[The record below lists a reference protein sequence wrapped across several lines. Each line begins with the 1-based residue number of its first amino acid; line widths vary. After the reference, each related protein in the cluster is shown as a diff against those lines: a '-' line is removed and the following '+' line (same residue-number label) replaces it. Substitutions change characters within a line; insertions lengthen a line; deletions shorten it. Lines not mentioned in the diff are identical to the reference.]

1 MEGVMKLELDV
12 DGETL
17 AQDFF
22 DQLVMG
28 SMRDIIELMDG
39 YDVGDKHIDPS
50 DLAYNQQVRDAC
62 KVILAYMGLPTAYEE
77 D

>member
-1 MEGVMKLELDV
+1 MKLELEV

-28 SMRDIIELMDG
+28 SMRDIILLMNGWDE
-39 YDVGDKHIDPS
+39 GDKTLAPA
-50 DLAYNQQVRDAC
+50 DLEYAHKVRDAC
-62 KVILAYMGLPTAYEE
+62 QVILEYMGLPTEVDE

>member
-1 MEGVMKLELDV
+1 MKLELEV

-28 SMRDIIELMDG
+28 SMRDIVELMDS
-39 YDVGDKHIDPS
+39 YDVGDKHIEPS
-50 DLAYNQQVRDAC
+50 DLAYNNQVRDAC
-62 KVILAYMGLPTAYEE
+62 KVILEYMGLPTE

>member
-1 MEGVMKLELDV
+1 MKLDLEV

-28 SMRDIIELMDG
+28 SMRDIILLMNGWDK
-39 YDVGDKHIDPS
+39 GDKTIAPA
-50 DLAYNQQVRDAC
+50 DLEYNHKVRDAC
-62 KVILAYMGLPTAYEE
+62 QVILEYMGLPTEVDE

>member
-1 MEGVMKLELDV
+1 MKLELDV

-22 DQLVMG
+22 DHLVMG

-39 YDVGDKHIDPS
+39 YDAGDKHIDPS
-50 DLAYNQQVRDAC
+50 DLEYNHKVRDAC
-62 KVILAYMGLPTAYEE
+62 KVILEYMGLPTEVDE

>member
-1 MEGVMKLELDV
+1 MKLELEV

-28 SMRDIIELMDG
+28 SMRDIILFMDAWDSG
-39 YDVGDKHIDPS
+39 EMLIAPS
-50 DLAYNQQVRDAC
+50 DLEYNHKVRDAC
-62 KVILAYMGLPTAYEE
+62 KVILEYMGLPTEVDE

>member
-1 MEGVMKLELDV
+1 MKLELDV

>member
-1 MEGVMKLELDV
+1 MKLELEV

-28 SMRDIIELMDG
+28 SMRDIILLMNSWDK
-39 YDVGDKHIDPS
+39 GDMTIDPS
-50 DLAYNQQVRDAC
+50 DLEYNHKVRDAC
-62 KVILAYMGLPTAYEE
+62 QVILEYMGLPTEVDE

>member
-1 MEGVMKLELDV
+1 MKLELDV

-50 DLAYNQQVRDAC
+50 DLEYNHKVRDAC
-62 KVILAYMGLPTAYEE
+62 KVILAYMGLPTEYEE

>member
-1 MEGVMKLELDV
+1 MKLELEV

-39 YDVGDKHIDPS
+39 YDVDGKHIDPA
-50 DLAYNQQVRDAC
+50 DLEYNHQVREAC
-62 KVILAYMGLPTAYEE
+62 KVILAYMGLPTEE
-77 D
+77 

>member
-1 MEGVMKLELDV
+1 MKLELEV

-22 DQLVMG
+22 DKLVMG
-28 SMRDIIELMDG
+28 SMRDIILLMNRWDA
-39 YDVGDKHIDPS
+39 GDKTIAPS
-50 DLAYNQQVRDAC
+50 DIEYNHKVRDAC
-62 KVILAYMGLPTAYEE
+62 GVILEYMGLPTEVDE

>member
-1 MEGVMKLELDV
+1 MENTMKLELDV

-39 YDVGDKHIDPS
+39 YDVDGKHIDPV
-50 DLAYNQQVRDAC
+50 DLAYNHKVRDAC
-62 KVILAYMGLPTAYEE
+62 KVILEYMGLPTE

>member
-1 MEGVMKLELDV
+1 MKLELEV

-28 SMRDIIELMDG
+28 SMRDIILLMNGWDE
-39 YDVGDKHIDPS
+39 GDKTIAPD
-50 DLAYNQQVRDAC
+50 DLEYNHKVRDAC
-62 KVILAYMGLPTAYEE
+62 QVILEYMGLPTEVDE

>member
-1 MEGVMKLELDV
+1 MKLELDV
-12 DGETL
+12 DGDTL

-39 YDVGDKHIDPS
+39 YDAGDKHIEPS
-50 DLAYNQQVRDAC
+50 DLEYNHKVRDAC
-62 KVILAYMGLPTAYEE
+62 KVILAYMGLPTEYEE

>member
-1 MEGVMKLELDV
+1 MKLELEV

-28 SMRDIIELMDG
+28 SMRDIILLMDAWDSG
-39 YDVGDKHIDPS
+39 EMLIAPS
-50 DLAYNQQVRDAC
+50 DLEYNHKVRDAC
-62 KVILAYMGLPTAYEE
+62 KVILEYMGLPTEVDE

>member
-1 MEGVMKLELDV
+1 MKLELEV

-28 SMRDIIELMDG
+28 SMRDIILLMDG
-39 YDVGDKHIDPS
+39 WDEDGWTIAPS
-50 DLAYNQQVRDAC
+50 DLEYNHKVRDAC
-62 KVILAYMGLPTAYEE
+62 KVILEYMGLPTEVDE

>member
-1 MEGVMKLELDV
+1 MKLELDV

-39 YDVGDKHIDPS
+39 YDAGDKHIDPS

-62 KVILAYMGLPTAYEE
+62 RVILEYMGLPTEQ
-77 D
+77 